1 MKDMQRKYWL
11 FMTQKRYE
19 ILYAE
24 RFFRKSIKIQRIM
37 DIVIALA
44 SLSSVGG
51 WLAYAPLAFLWGGI
65 IALSH
70 IIVLIR
76 PHLPYDKRADNI
88 QNLFSLWR
96 GVYLEIERDWY
107 PISTGQV
114 SEKSINN
121 KIFDYNKRWIELE
134 TEYMK
139 NDSFALAKKEGIAI
153 AEENKTYFD
162 RLTGVGVV

>member
-1 MKDMQRKYWL
+1 VL
-11 FMTQKRYE
+11 FR
-19 ILYAE
+19 
-24 RFFRKSIKIQRIM
+24 S
-37 DIVIALA
+37 
-44 SLSSVGG
+44 
-51 WLAYAPLAFLWGGI
+51 
-65 IALSH
+65 
-70 IIVLIR
+70 
-76 PHLPYDKRADNI
+76 
-88 QNLFSLWR
+88 
-96 GVYLEIERDWY
+96 
-107 PISTGQV
+107 